1 MPGSTAASPPAPT
14 VSARRHRPPTRLS
27 AADTVLWQIE
37 RDPILRSTITA
48 VALLDRAPDL
58 DLLRQRLES
67 VIDAVP
73 RLRERIVAGAAPG
86 VAWWVQVDELDLD
99 YHLRHAT
106 VPAPGGDR
114 ELLEL
119 VRPWSVTPFDPERP
133 LWEFTLV
140 DGLRDGRTAFV
151 QKVHHS
157 LTDGV
162 GGIELALMLLDGE
175 RRPARPPTT
184 AASTGAPDG
193 APDGG
198 ATGDAIG
205 GRSRDGAGRS
215 RWPAPIGRVRRGVA
229 RSCGAGLGLARSG
242 LSAARNPLHAA
253 DLGAKTAVGAV
264 RLLAPVR
271 SSSPLLRERSLRRG
285 LHMIEMP
292 LEALHAAG
300 HEADCTVNDALL
312 AAVASGLR
320 RYHRRHGISLD
331 RVAVTMPINLRRAD
345 DSIVGNHFT
354 PARFTVPAALDDPVI
369 RMRALGDVAR
379 SWQGS
384 PALRMSDPLAGL
396 LDRLPRPLT
405 VAVFGSMLK
414 GIDTVVTNV
423 PGVPGPCYLAGASVE
438 REFAFAPTGGAALN
452 VALVSHHDVACIGV
466 AVDLAAVP
474 DDEVL
479 IAELAAGFREVLA
492 VGGTTHVSVT

>member
-1 MPGSTAASPPAPT
+1 MPGPIAASPPAPI
-14 VSARRHRPPTRLS
+14 VAARRRRPPTRLS

-37 RDPILRSTITA
+37 RDPVLRSTITA
-48 VALLDRAPDL
+48 VAMLDRAPDL
-58 DLLRQRLES
+58 DLLRRRLGS
-67 VIDAVP
+67 VIEAVP
-73 RLRERIVAGAAPG
+73 RLRERIVPGAAPG
-86 VAWWVQVDELDLD
+86 VAWWVEVDELDLD

-151 QKVHHS
+151 QKLHHS

-175 RRPARPPTT
+175 RHPTDEASVPPAAPLAHGPDGRSSRRPAPP
-184 AASTGAPDG
+184 
-193 APDGG
+193 
-198 ATGDAIG
+198 
-205 GRSRDGAGRS
+205 
-215 RWPAPIGRVRRGVA
+215 RWPAPVGAVRRSVA
-229 RSCGAGLGLARSG
+229 RTFGAGLGLARSG

-285 LHMIEMP
+285 LHMLEMP

-300 HEADCTVNDALL
+300 HEAGCTVNDALL

-345 DSIVGNHFT
+345 DSLVGNHFT

-396 LDRLPRPLT
+396 LDRLPRPVT

-474 DDEVL
+474 DDDVL

-492 VGGTTHVSVT
+492 VGGAAHVSVT